1 MMYMILMIIFYVF
14 PALTAYLGIRMQYKR
29 EWEGISPGI
38 IDGILVLLP
47 LVNIG
52 YSIFVIMIMVTDVV
66 DKAVDRLENKGSI
79 DYRKLFLLKDENKE
93 DE

>member
-1 MMYMILMIIFYVF
+1 MYIILILMFYIF
-14 PALTAYLGIRMQYKR
+14 PALTAYLGIRRQYKQ

-38 IDGILVLLP
+38 IDGLLVVLP

-52 YSIFVIMIMVTDVV
+52 YAIFVIMIMVADVL
-66 DKAVDRLENKGSI
+66 DKAIDRLESKGSI
-79 DYRKLFLLKDENKE
+79 NYRKLFLLKDADKE